1 MLCFATSNVFMTSHV
16 FMTALVFITSQ
27 VFLKKNCVLPLQL
40 GFRRAGDEMREPVE
54 GAGRPPARRPAR
66 PDSKLRCRSSR
77 AGTIG
82 RRRAQRRSDDL
93 ALFASSWTETKVECC
108 VIVKTASQSLM
119 NTYRAI
125 TVI

>member
-1 MLCFATSNVFMTSHV
+1 MTSHV
-16 FMTALVFITSQ
+16 FLNKT
-27 VFLKKNCVLPLQL
+27 NCVLPLQL

-66 PDSKLRCRSSR
+66 PDSKQRCRSSR

-93 ALFASSWTETKVECC
+93 ALFASSWTET
-108 VIVKTASQSLM
+108 
-119 NTYRAI
+119 
-125 TVI
+125 